1 MLLALLVVLLV
12 ATATTKLQ
20 VLEQCVEQQHDEEAD
35 DGAENHRAP
44 LLLVEGAFWQHLV
57 HDGQDYRVQV
67 LLHDPKNPLEQRHA
81 GLVHL
86 AACGATAT
94 GRQGG
99 YLAGRSFAARASMRK
114 QLAEGT

>member
-1 MLLALLVVLLV
+1 MLLSLLVVLL
-12 ATATTKLQ
+12 AATTKLQ

-81 GLVHL
+81 AGLVHL
-86 AACGATAT
+86 ADEQEAAVDV
-94 GRQGG
+94 GG
-99 YLAGRSFAARASMRK
+99 GDVAVEVPG
-114 QLAEGT
+114 QLLPLPL

>member
-1 MLLALLVVLLV
+1 LLLALLVVVLL
-12 ATATTKLQ
+12 AAAATTKLQ

-67 LLHDPKNPLEQRHA
+67 LQSQKIKESQAVLD
-81 GLVHL
+81 LVSLSVCH
-86 AACGATAT
+86 
-94 GRQGG
+94 
-99 YLAGRSFAARASMRK
+99 
-114 QLAEGT
+114 